1 MFLETNKLSKQYGLK
16 TVLNEVRLKIN
27 EGDFVSIVG
36 PSGSGK
42 TTLLNILSLISNQ
55 TSGDYRFLGRD
66 NQAILSNYNDLT
78 NCRKKIGVMSNLSE
92 LLPDLTIR
100 ANILLPAYIH
110 NDLNG
115 TEENLKELVRFTDI
129 VDLQNE
135 KPISLSSGER
145 QRALLCRALIMNPKI
160 LIADEPTSNL
170 DERNALNLIE
180 YLVNLNDKN
189 KTTIIMATHDHK
201 IYTKA
206 KIIYE
211 LNNGKLN

>member
-16 TVLNEVRLKIN
+16 IVLNEVRLKIN

-55 TSGDYRFLGRD
+55 TSGDYQFLGRD
-66 NQAILSNYNDLT
+66 NQAILSNYNDSI

-115 TEENLKELVRFTDI
+115 AEENLEELVRFADI

>member
-1 MFLETNKLSKQYGLK
+1 MFLETNKLSKQYGSK
-16 TVLNEVRLKIN
+16 TVLDEVRLKIHK
-27 EGDFVSIVG
+27 GDFVSIVG

-55 TSGDYRFLGRD
+55 TSGDYWFLGRD
-66 NQAILSNYNDLT
+66 NRTILSNYNDLT
-78 NCRKKIGVMSNLSE
+78 NCRKEIGVMSNLSE
-92 LLPDLTIR
+92 LLPGLTIR
-100 ANILLPAYIH
+100 DNILLPAYI
-110 NDLNG
+110 NNNSNSI
-115 TEENLKELVRFTDI
+115 EKNLQELVRFTDI

-201 IYTKA
+201 VYTKT
-206 KIIYE
+206 KTIYE
-211 LNNGKLN
+211 LNDGKLN

>member
-1 MFLETNKLSKQYGLK
+1 MFLEANKLSKQYALK

-55 TSGDYRFLGRD
+55 TSGDYRFLGKD
-66 NQAILSNYNDLT
+66 NQAILSNYNDLI

-115 TEENLKELVRFTDI
+115 TEESLEELLRFTNI

-189 KTTIIMATHDHK
+189 KTTIIMATHDQK

>member
-1 MFLETNKLSKQYGLK
+1 MFLEANKLSKQYALK

-55 TSGDYRFLGRD
+55 TSGDYQFLGRD
-66 NQAILSNYNDLT
+66 NQAILSNYNDSI

-115 TEENLKELVRFTDI
+115 TEESLEELLRFTNI

-189 KTTIIMATHDHK
+189 KTTIIMATHDQK